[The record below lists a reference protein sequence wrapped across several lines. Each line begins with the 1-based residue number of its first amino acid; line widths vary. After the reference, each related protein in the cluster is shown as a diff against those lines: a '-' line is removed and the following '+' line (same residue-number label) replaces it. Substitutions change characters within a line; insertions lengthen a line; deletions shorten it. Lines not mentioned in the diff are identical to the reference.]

1 MATRN
6 RGRSGRRRK
15 LPKVQRVG
23 AYAVIIRAGAAA
35 EPEILLS
42 RLSEKVTPEER
53 WTLPGGG
60 IDHGEDPR
68 DAVVREV
75 YEEAGVP
82 VEVGVEARV
91 YSVHQAKAWR
101 LGRRVN
107 SHAIRIVYDGWV
119 PHDAPEPQTMEVDGS
134 TAEAAW
140 LPLAA
145 VTSGE
150 IPTSPL
156 VTDALE
162 VHKPARMQRLAAYA
176 FITRSSDDA
185 ILLTRISPLGYH
197 SGTWTLPGGGVDFGE
212 QPREALVREVVEECG
227 LTCEVGAVLDVHDVN
242 ITGTAPSGRHEEF
255 HGVHL
260 IFAATVADGE
270 DPRVVEQNGT
280 TDDVRWVTRA
290 DLETLPLLDVV
301 QAALA
306 AEAPKSGAE

>member
-1 MATRN
+1 MAGRN
-6 RGRSGRRRK
+6 RGRGGRRRK
-15 LPKVQRVG
+15 LPQVQRVG
-23 AYAVIIRAGAAA
+23 AYAVIIRAGAGE

-82 VEVGVEARV
+82 VEVGTEARV
-91 YSVHQAKAWR
+91 QSVHQAKAWR

-156 VTDALE
+156 VTDALDM
-162 VHKPARMQRLAAYA
+162 HRPARMQRLAAYA
-176 FITRSSDDA
+176 FITRASDDA
-185 ILLTRISPLGYH
+185 ILLTRISPRGYH
-197 SGTWTLPGGGVDFGE
+197 AGSWTLPGGGLDFGE
-212 QPREALVREVVEECG
+212 HPREALVREVAEECG
-227 LTCEVGAVLDVHDVN
+227 LTCATGKLLDVHDVN
-242 ITGTAPSGRHEEF
+242 VVGTAPSGRHEEF

-260 IFAATVADGE
+260 IFAATVPE
-270 DPRVVEQNGT
+270 DAEPRVVEQDGT
-280 TDDVRWVTRA
+280 TDAVRWVSRDELA
-290 DLETLPLLDVV
+290 SLPLLDVV
-301 QAALA
+301 TAALDAEKKA
-306 AEAPKSGAE
+306 AS

>member
-6 RGRSGRRRK
+6 RGRGGRRRK

-23 AYAVIIRAGAAA
+23 AYAVIIRAGAGK

-42 RLSEKVTPEER
+42 RLSEKVTPDER

-82 VEVGVEARV
+82 VEIGVDARV

-140 LPLAA
+140 VSLAA

-156 VTDALE
+156 VTDALDMHE
-162 VHKPARMQRLAAYA
+162 PTRNQRLAAYA
-176 FITRSSDDA
+176 FITRPTDGA
-185 ILLTRISPLGYH
+185 VLLTRISPRGYH
-197 SGTWTLPGGGVDFGE
+197 SGSWTLPGGGLDFGE
-212 QPREALVREVVEECG
+212 HPRKALEREVTEECG
-227 LTCEVGAVLDVHDVN
+227 LTCEVGELLDVHDVN
-242 ITGTAPSGRHEEF
+242 VVGTAPNGRHEEF

-260 IFAATVADGE
+260 IFAASVPDGAE
-270 DPRVVEQNGT
+270 PRVVEQDGT

-290 DLETLPLLDVV
+290 DLADLPLLDVV
-301 QAALA
+301 TAALA
-306 AEAPKSGAE
+306 AEKSETGAE

>member
-6 RGRSGRRRK
+6 RGRGGRRRK

-23 AYAVIIRAGAAA
+23 AYAVIIRAGATA

-119 PHDAPEPQTMEVDGS
+119 PHDAPEPQTMEIDGS

-162 VHKPARMQRLAAYA
+162 MHRPTRLQRLAAYA
-176 FITRSSDDA
+176 FIMRPSDDA
-185 ILLTRISPLGYH
+185 VLLTRISSIGYH
-197 SGTWTLPGGGVDFGE
+197 AGSWTLPGGGVDFGE
-212 QPREALVREVVEECG
+212 QPREALVREVAEECG

-242 ITGTAPSGRHEEF
+242 IVGTAPSGRHEEF

-260 IFAATVADGE
+260 IFSATVPDGAE
-270 DPRVVEQNGT
+270 PQVVEQDGT
-280 TDDVRWVTRA
+280 TDAVRWIPRS
-290 DLETLPLLDVV
+290 DLPNLPLLDVV

-306 AEAPKSGAE
+306 AEKSESGAE

>member
-1 MATRN
+1 MAGRN
-6 RGRSGRRRK
+6 RGRGGRRRK
-15 LPKVQRVG
+15 LPQVQRVG
-23 AYAVIIRAGAAA
+23 AYAVIIRAGAGE

-82 VEVGVEARV
+82 VEVGTEARV
-91 YSVHQAKAWR
+91 QSVHQAKAWR

-156 VTDALE
+156 VTEALDM
-162 VHKPARMQRLAAYA
+162 HRPARVQRLAAYA
-176 FITRSSDDA
+176 FIRRASDDA
-185 ILLTRISPLGYH
+185 VLLTRISPIGYH
-197 SGTWTLPGGGVDFGE
+197 SGSWTLPGGGLDFGE
-212 QPREALVREVVEECG
+212 HPREALVREVAEECG
-227 LTCEVGAVLDVHDVN
+227 LTCDVGSLLDVHDVN
-242 ITGTAPSGRHEEF
+242 VVGTAPSGRHEEF

-260 IFAATVADGE
+260 IFAATVPE
-270 DPRVVEQNGT
+270 DAEPQVVETDGT
-280 TDDVRWVTRA
+280 TDDVRWVTREEMA
-290 DLETLPLLDVV
+290 DLPLLDVV
-301 QAALA
+301 AAALEAEKKA
-306 AEAPKSGAE
+306 AS

>member
-1 MATRN
+1 MPGRN
-6 RGRSGRRRK
+6 RGRGGRRRK

-23 AYAVIIRAGAAA
+23 AYAVIIRAGAGE

-42 RLSEKVTPEER
+42 RLSEKVTSEER

-91 YSVHQAKAWR
+91 QSVHQAKAWR

-119 PHDAPEPQTMEVDGS
+119 PHDAPEPQTIEVDGS

-156 VTDALE
+156 VTDALD
-162 VHKPARMQRLAAYA
+162 VHRPARLQRLAAYA
-176 FITRSSDDA
+176 FVTRASDGA
-185 ILLTRISPLGYH
+185 VLLTRISSRGYH
-197 SGTWTLPGGGVDFGE
+197 AGMWTLPGGGLDFGE
-212 QPREALVREVVEECG
+212 HPREALVREVNEECG
-227 LTCEVGAVLDVHDVN
+227 LTCEVGELLDVHDVN
-242 ITGTAPSGRHEEF
+242 VVGTAPSGRHEEF

-260 IFAATVADGE
+260 IFSATVPE
-270 DPRVVEQNGT
+270 DAEPRVIETDGT
-280 TDDVRWVTRA
+280 TDAVRWVSR
-290 DLETLPLLDVV
+290 DELPDLPLLDVAR
-301 QAALA
+301 AALA
-306 AEAPKSGAE
+306 